1 VATRNASN
9 GPKSKAER
17 GSAIVEFGMLAPV
30 LILMLMGAI
39 DFARVFFTSISVVN
53 AARAGV
59 QYGLRS
65 NGKSGDLTG
74 MQNAAL
80 ADGSDI
86 AGMTATA
93 TRFCQCSDGA
103 TANCL
108 TGSCGTYGR
117 PRIYVKVTT
126 AVAFQ
131 TLFRYPGVPATVN
144 LTKSATMREQ

>member
-1 VATRNASN
+1 MANRNASSGRKN
-9 GPKSKAER
+9 KAQR

-30 LILMLMGAI
+30 LVLMLMGTM
-39 DFARVFFTSISVVN
+39 DFARVFYTSISVVN

-59 QYGLRS
+59 QYGVRS

-80 ADGSDI
+80 ADGSDVS
-86 AGMTATA
+86 GLTAVA
-93 TRFCQCSDGA
+93 TRFCQCSDGT

-108 TGSCGTYGR
+108 TGSCGAYGR

-126 AVAFQ
+126 TAQFK
-131 TLFRYPGVPATVN
+131 TLFKYPKVPATIN
-144 LTKSATMREQ
+144 LSKSATMREQ